1 VTTIVS
7 LYGDSGV
14 WYKVIRDRV
23 ETEQRL
29 ITAAGQVLARDGF
42 GKLGVNA
49 IARQAG
55 VDKVLIYRYFD
66 GLPGLIKAYAK
77 QGDFW
82 PGVEELMAEPLA
94 RFRERTKPDQMA
106 TIMSHLAAGI
116 RKRPLTLEIL
126 SWEMVERNELTAHL
140 EEIREQQGLQLAALL
155 GLDGGAEEQGP
166 SAVDIAALVAILVG
180 SINYLAARSQHIQHF
195 NGVAVQQDA
204 GWQRLTDTIRTVCER
219 ML

>member
-1 VTTIVS
+1 MA
-7 LYGDSGV
+7 
-14 WYKVIRDRV
+14 IRDRV

-82 PGVEELMAEPLA
+82 PGVDELMAEPLA
-94 RFRERTKPDQMA
+94 TFQLRTAADQMA
-106 TIMSHLAAGI
+106 TIMTHLAAGI
-116 RKRPLTLEIL
+116 RKRPITLEIL
-126 SWEMVERNELTAHL
+126 SWEMVERNALTVHL
-140 EEIREQQGLQLAALL
+140 EELREQEGFKLAAML
-155 GLDGGAEEQGP
+155 GFHHPSDGPE
-166 SAVDIAALVAILVG
+166 SAHVDVAALVAIMVG
-180 SINYLAARSQHIQHF
+180 SINYLSARSQHIKHF
-195 NGVAVQQDA
+195 NGIAVQDDA
-204 GWQRLTDTIRTVCER
+204 GWQRLTDTLRLMCEK
-219 ML
+219 LL